1 MVDGGLADCGAVEVM
16 EVVWPSGVGL
26 RGQALNRP
34 QLHWLKTVVVSVVG
48 KVAARPRQVWVGEMS
63 DGCSWSS
70 AVDVSKCE
78 KTMSKPGQRSG
89 PGRRAW
95 GLPVYCPGGIRHRGS
110 MNPTEALLW
119 NV

>member
-16 EVVWPSGVGL
+16 EVVWPSKAAL
-26 RGQALNRP
+26 RGEALNHP

-48 KVAARPRQVWVGEMS
+48 KVAAGPRQVGVGEMS
-63 DGCSWSS
+63 DGPCVSS
-70 AVDVSKCE
+70 VVDVSKCE
-78 KTMSKPGQRSG
+78 KMMSKPGQRSG
-89 PGRRAW
+89 SGISLGDTR
-95 GLPVYCPGGIRHRGS
+95 YCPGGIRHRGS